1 MVRATPLPPD
11 ERRAAVI
18 AATEPLLGVHGRNVS
33 TRQIAEAAGIAEGT
47 IFRVFPT
54 KDALIDAVIEEA
66 FDVGVTCD
74 AIARIDPGLDL
85 PSRLVAVVEIIQSR
99 MRRVIA
105 LFHSAMV
112 VRPSEPRAD
121 FHSRHQ
127 HDNALLD
134 TAIAD
139 VIKPDHDQLRMD
151 PDSAASLLRTLTF
164 SVTHP
169 VLSDQRHS
177 DPTRIVQ
184 ILLYGITEHRQ
195 PAQDDRGT
203 KEVHAC

>member
-54 KDALIDAVIEEA
+54 KEALIDAVIEEA

-74 AIARIDPGLDL
+74 AIAGIDAGLDL

-112 VRPSEPRAD
+112 VRPPEPRAD
-121 FHSRHQ
+121 FHSRQ
-127 HDNALLD
+127 QRDNALLD
-134 TAIAD
+134 TAIAN

-184 ILLYGITEHRQ
+184 VLLYGITERRQ
-195 PAQDDRGT
+195 PAQDDRAT

>member
-112 VRPSEPRAD
+112 VRPSEPQAD

-184 ILLYGITEHRQ
+184 ILLYGITERRP